1 MKFLS
6 FINLQ
11 ILFQCL
17 LTSGENF
24 FSTSYVSSFLY
35 FVNMLLRL
43 LLKFGNYTSIYV
55 RLEKYSFFPDHTP
68 PEITTKIF
76 NNLYLHNFSK
86 V

>member
-1 MKFLS
+1 MKFIPL
-6 FINLQ
+6 INLQ

-17 LTSGENF
+17 LTSDENF

-35 FVNMLLRL
+35 LVNMILCL

-68 PEITTKIF
+68 P
-76 NNLYLHNFSK
+76 
-86 V
+86 